1 MRLGTW
7 LREQATR
14 LPGAGRPP
22 SPRLAETR
30 LIVLDVDVTGI
41 DPRKDYA
48 TGVAMLVIDHGE
60 FSLDRL
66 RYCPIA
72 PPTGSPTQ
80 NAAWRDD
87 YRALVDSIADS
98 PVLTYNARFVKH
110 MIKQAA
116 QVHDLPLPYGVW
128 IDIAAV
134 LYGAF
139 GNTGNEVEAMRRWQE
154 RIKTKAVQ
162 MHSATADVYV
172 LAQTLQA
179 LLAYCEDVGI
189 TTLDD
194 LRRAQN
200 ARVLL
205 RA

>member
-14 LPGAGRPP
+14 LPGASKPP
-22 SPRLAETR
+22 SPLLSETR

-41 DPRKDYA
+41 DPHRDYA
-48 TGVAMLVIDHGE
+48 TGVAMLVIEHGE
-60 FSLDRL
+60 FCLDSLS
-66 RYCPIA
+66 YCPIA
-72 PPTGSPTQ
+72 PPGRPPTK
-80 NAAWRDD
+80 NTDWRDD
-87 YRALVDSIADS
+87 YRALVDSIAGS

-110 MIKQAA
+110 MIKRAA
-116 QVHDLPLPYGVW
+116 KVHDLPLPYGVW
-128 IDIAAV
+128 IDIAAA

-139 GNTGNEVEAMRRWQE
+139 GNASNEIESMRRWQE
-154 RIKTKAVQ
+154 RMKTKTVQ
-162 MHSATADVYV
+162 KHAATADVYA

-194 LRRAQN
+194 LRRTQHT
-200 ARVLL
+200 RVGW

>member
-14 LPGAGRPP
+14 LPGAGKPL
-22 SPRLAETR
+22 SPLLAETR

-66 RYCPIA
+66 SYCPIA
-72 PPTGSPTQ
+72 PPDRPAAK
-80 NAAWRDD
+80 NCAWRDD

-128 IDIAAV
+128 IDIASA

-139 GNTGNEVEAMRRWQE
+139 GNASNEIESMRRWQE
-154 RIKTKAVQ
+154 RMKTKVVKQHA
-162 MHSATADVYV
+162 ATADVYA
-172 LAQTLQA
+172 LAQTLQS
-179 LLAYCEDVGI
+179 LLAYCKDVGI
-189 TTLDD
+189 VTLDD

-200 ARVLL
+200 ARVWL
-205 RA
+205 RG